1 LSRFRIV
8 LADDRPDVLETVAK
22 LLEPKYEVVGKVR
35 DGQALIDAAMRL
47 KPELIVTDISMP
59 VLSGIEAAT
68 KLAQSGNASI
78 VIFLTVHE
86 DADFVR
92 ACLQIGA
99 LGYVIKSR
107 LTTDL
112 LPAIQQTLAG
122 SIFVSHAHLDRV
134 QE

>member
-8 LADDRPDVLETVAK
+8 LADDRPDVLETVAR
-22 LLEPKYEVVGKVR
+22 LLEPKYQVVENVR
-35 DGQALIDAAMRL
+35 DGQALIDAVTCL
-47 KPELIVTDISMP
+47 KPELVVTDISMP

-68 KLAQSGNASI
+68 KLAQSGSAAI

-86 DADFVR
+86 DADFIR
-92 ACLQIGA
+92 AGLQAGA

-107 LTTDL
+107 LATDL
-112 LPAIQQTLAG
+112 VAAIQQALAG
-122 SIFVSHAHLDRV
+122 KIFVSHAHLNHA